1 MERLRVLGIAGS
13 LRAGSFNKRALAAAR
28 ELHHGDVVLCG
39 GVAANSRLR
48 ALTVERAGE
57 REIRVHLPPPALCT
71 DNAAM
76 IAVAGTEAWRRGERG
91 DGQPV
96 VDAGWTP

>member
-1 MERLRVLGIAGS
+1 VHS
-13 LRAGSFNKRALAAAR
+13 
-28 ELHHGDVVLCG
+28 
-39 GVAANSRLR
+39 
-48 ALTVERAGE
+48 AGE

-71 DNAAM
+71 DNGAM